1 MHLFVGEKE
10 GKIMIEIAV
19 CDDNMNDLNHATE
32 ILHDIF
38 SKKNIDC
45 NIESF
50 LSANELLNSNKKI
63 DIGILD
69 IVMDERN
76 GIDLGRKLKTKFPE
90 ICLIYTTSYKQ
101 YVMQAI
107 NNVHAYSYLCKPI
120 DNDKIRMQIDE
131 LLCRYSNKIIKKD
144 FYNVIDS
151 QHKIHAV
158 VTLKLNEILYFEYI
172 KRQRRVA
179 IILKNDTYQY
189 NCSFKHIV
197 DEFRKYDFVVN
208 CRGTLV
214 NLRHVVKIK
223 GYTVYLDNETEL
235 PISQRRITDFR
246 KNLNEF
252 LQRNS

>member
-1 MHLFVGEKE
+1 MFMRGKE
-10 GKIMIEIAV
+10 GKLMIEIAV
-19 CDDNMNDLNHATE
+19 CDDNKNDLHNVTE

-38 SKKNIDC
+38 SQKNIDC

-50 LSANELLNSNKKI
+50 LSANELLCNTKKI

-76 GIDLGRKLKTKFPE
+76 GIDLGRKLKAKFPE

-107 NNVHAYSYLCKPI
+107 NSVHAYSYLCKPI
-120 DNDKIRMQIDE
+120 DNSKIRMQIDE
-131 LLCRYSNKIIKKD
+131 LVSRLSNKILEKD
-144 FYNVIDS
+144 FHNVIDS
-151 QHKIHAV
+151 QHKNYAS
-158 VTLKLNEILYFEYI
+158 VTLKLKEIVYFEYI
-172 KRQRRVA
+172 KRQRKVA
-179 IILKNDTYQY
+179 IILKNEIYEY
-189 NCSFKHIV
+189 NCSFEHIV
-197 DEFRKYDFVVN
+197 DEFQKYDFAVN

-223 GYTVYLDNETEL
+223 GYTVYLDNETQL
-235 PISQRRITDFR
+235 PISQRRVADFR
-246 KNLNEF
+246 KNLNDF